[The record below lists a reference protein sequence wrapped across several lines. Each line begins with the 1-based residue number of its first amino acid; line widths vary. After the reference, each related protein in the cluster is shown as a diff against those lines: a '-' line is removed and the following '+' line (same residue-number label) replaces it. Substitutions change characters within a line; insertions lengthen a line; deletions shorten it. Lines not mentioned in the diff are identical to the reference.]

1 MIGEV
6 EYLDD
11 DWTSVIDDLDKY
23 QLSENTPKL
32 IPPSQL
38 HRGNP
43 MSAAGEAFTEEVKG
57 SVETYPLVV

>member
-23 QLSENTPKL
+23 QLSENITKL
-32 IPPSQL
+32 IPPSKL
-38 HRGNP
+38 HRGDHKA
-43 MSAAGEAFTEEVKG
+43 AAGEAFTEEVKG
-57 SVETYPLVV
+57 SVELFTLVV